1 MPDEEV
7 DRELIAGVARGDR
20 DAFATLV
27 ARHRD
32 AVWRVVKTRS
42 TDDARAEDAL
52 QETFLGVW
60 RGASGYAGTASVR
73 GWILG
78 LARRQAARTYR
89 RRAGEPLNHVELSDL
104 GAAAGWGTCTPEAD
118 AASRED
124 LERLRAALDAL
135 DPEDR
140 EVIVLR
146 DLEQLTGPEAAR
158 ILDMTLPAMKS
169 RLHRAR
175 LRLLATLREGGLDGI
190 T

>member
-7 DRELIAGVARGDR
+7 DRELIARVANGDR
-20 DAFATLV
+20 EAFARLV
-27 ARHRD
+27 ERHRD
-32 AVWRVVKTRS
+32 AVWRVVRVGS
-42 TDDARAEDAL
+42 TDEARAEDAL

-60 RGASGYAGTASVR
+60 RGASGYAGSASVR
-73 GWILG
+73 AWILG

-89 RRAGEPLNHVELSDL
+89 RRVGEPLNHVELADL
-104 GAAAGWGTCTPEAD
+104 GAAAGWGTRTPEAD

-124 LERLRAALDAL
+124 LGRLRAALDAL

-146 DLEQLTGPEAAR
+146 DLEQLTGPETAR
-158 ILDMTLPAMKS
+158 ILELTLPALKS

-175 LRLLATLREGGLDGI
+175 LRLLATLREGGLDGVA
-190 T
+190 